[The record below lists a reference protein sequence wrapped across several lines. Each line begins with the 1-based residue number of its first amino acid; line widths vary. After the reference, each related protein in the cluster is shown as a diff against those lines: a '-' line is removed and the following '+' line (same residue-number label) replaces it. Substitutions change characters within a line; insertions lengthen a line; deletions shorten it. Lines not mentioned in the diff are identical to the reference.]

1 MKFPISRQ
9 DESSFPEFNSREE
22 AAAFFK
28 EKYGSDFI
36 YKTSEPI
43 GDMYCHFY
51 VVMVDYESYR
61 RGQKLLSQGKAVSGE
76 LGMKYLMSHQPVQI
90 MDNGSVHIVY

>member
-1 MKFPISRQ
+1 MKLPISRQ
-9 DESSFPEFNSREE
+9 DESSFPEFNSHEE

-28 EKYGSDFI
+28 EKFGSDFI

-43 GDMYCHFY
+43 GGMYCHFY
-51 VVMVDYESYR
+51 VVMVDYEAYK
-61 RGQKLLSQGKAVSGE
+61 RGNSLLSKGQPVTGE
-76 LGMKYLMSHQPVQI
+76 LGMKYIQSHQPVQI

>member
-9 DESSFPEFNSREE
+9 DESSFPEFNSHEE

-28 EKYGSDFI
+28 EKFGMDFVYEATENVGDGVCYFYAVI
-36 YKTSEPI
+36 VDHAAYYKS
-43 GDMYCHFY
+43 
-51 VVMVDYESYR
+51 R
-61 RGQKLLSQGKAVSGE
+61 KLLSKGKPVTGE
-76 LGMKYLMSHQPVQI
+76 LGMQFINSYQPVQI